1 MENGFSVMHLMSPQP
16 KTETYYLH
24 SHEGYEFLL
33 FLKGDSEYIVE
44 GKTYKLEVGD
54 AIISRRGEMHRI
66 VHLSNSFYERIVI
79 NIFPEFFDIN
89 NCREYEKIFT
99 DKSFLKNNKITAKI
113 INESGIKSAAE
124 RLVNYSENG
133 KRAEKPVVRAAL
145 TEFLYLLNN
154 VKTFD
159 KSDNL
164 NPLVQNIISYI
175 NEHFCENVDLNNL
188 ASMFFVSKYY
198 LCHLF
203 KTATG
208 HTIHSY
214 INEKRLSALKDLC
227 KRGISIGKAAALC
240 GFSDYSSFYRFYVKK
255 YGVSP
260 KKDLKSG

>member
-1 MENGFSVMHLMSPQP
+1 MKNGFSVFHMISPQP
-16 KTETYYLH
+16 KTETYSLH

-44 GKTYKLEVGD
+44 GKTYKLEPGD
-54 AIISRRGEMHRI
+54 AIISRRGEMHRV
-66 VHLSNSFYERIVI
+66 VHLSNSIYERTVI
-79 NIFPEFFDIN
+79 NIFPEFFEDN

-99 DKSFLKNNKITAKI
+99 DESFLKNNKITAKTI
-113 INESGIKSAAE
+113 KESGIQSVVE
-124 RLVNYSENG
+124 RIISYSKNG
-133 KRAEKPVVRAAL
+133 KDSEKPVVRASL

-164 NPLVQNIISYI
+164 NPLVQNLISYI
-175 NEHFCENVDLNNL
+175 NEHFCESIDLDEIS
-188 ASMFFVSKYY
+188 SMFFVSKYY

-208 HTIHSY
+208 HTIHSF

-227 KRGISIGKAAALC
+227 KSGVPIGKAAAFC
-240 GFSDYSSFYRFYVKK
+240 GFSDYSAFYRFYVKK
-255 YGVSP
+255 FGVSP
-260 KKDLKSG
+260 KKDLKSN